1 MAVPRP
7 DRKSSP
13 WPWAPRIPTA
23 PGLLASNRWVIVVS
37 QDAVS
42 ATPDRNTINLE
53 WLIRLRW
60 GQALGQAL
68 VIVGVDAVMDLTLP
82 VATLMVI
89 VAAEVASN
97 VALSL
102 WAKRAASVHEAVL
115 AWVLAGDVMLLTA
128 LLFFSGGAFNPFNFL
143 YLVHMALAAVVLS
156 PRLTWSLVVLSALS
170 FGALF
175 FTESLGPDAAS
186 HVHHADQMQMH
197 LKGMWVAYAVAAVFI
212 VYFVQRITRALGAR
226 ERELALARETTARSE
241 RLAALATLAA
251 GAAHELSTPLS
262 TIALVANELRGSHA
276 NEASET
282 IDEDLAL
289 IQGQVSRC
297 RSILEQMSTDA
308 GDSPGEAPRAMTPAQ
323 LAAAVIAAVERPHPI
338 DLSVGDGCRDVVLR
352 VPERATV
359 RAIRGLVDNAC
370 DASSSDARVTMHVE
384 RRGPLIA
391 FVIEDGGSGMADD
404 VLERA
409 GEPFFTTKEPG
420 KGMGLGLF
428 LARATA
434 EQLGGTLQIDSRPG
448 QGTRAVFTVPAATN
462 DHIVGRSAAAEE

>member
-1 MAVPRP
+1 M
-7 DRKSSP
+7 S
-13 WPWAPRIPTA
+13 T
-23 PGLLASNRWVIVVS
+23 
-37 QDAVS
+37 
-42 ATPDRNTINLE
+42 TPDRNTINLQ

-60 GQALGQAL
+60 GQALGQAV
-68 VIVGVDAVMDLTLP
+68 VIVGVNALMDLTLP
-82 VATLMVI
+82 MATLLAI
-89 VAAEVASN
+89 VAVELASN
-97 VALSL
+97 VALAV
-102 WAKRAASVHEAVL
+102 WAGRVTSVRQGVLAAVL
-115 AWVLAGDVMLLTA
+115 AADVMLLTA

-143 YLVHMALAAVVLS
+143 YLVHMALAAVVL
-156 PRLTWSLVVLSALS
+156 PALLTWSLVVLSAVS

-175 FTESLGPDAAS
+175 FTESLGPDAAA

-226 ERELALARETTARSE
+226 ERELALARERTARSE

-262 TIALVANELRGSHA
+262 TIALIASELRGHVPGQPDA
-276 NEASET
+276 

-289 IQGQVSRC
+289 IQGQVARC
-297 RSILEQMSTDA
+297 RSILEQMSTEA
-308 GDSPGEAPRAMTPAQ
+308 GDSPGEAPRTMSPSE
-323 LAAAVIAAVERPHPI
+323 LAAAVVAAVERPNP
-338 DLSVGDGCRDVVLR
+338 VDVVVDESGAEAVLR

-370 DASSSDARVTMHVE
+370 DASPSAARVKLEVE
-384 RRGPLIA
+384 HRGDEVA
-391 FVIEDGGSGMADD
+391 FVVSDGGSGMADD

-434 EQLGGTLQIDSRPG
+434 EQLGGTLQITSRHG
-448 QGTRAVFTVPAATN
+448 RGTRAVFTIPGATN
-462 DHIVGRSAAAEE
+462 DHIVGPAAAAEE